1 MTMMFRRLGTAGL
14 LAALPGLAAAQSMS
28 FGQVDADGN
37 GTLGPSELSAAFGEE
52 AAARVLA
59 NQDLNGD
66 GMLSRAEAVARPTAA
81 SAGDPGSAGSTDSSD
96 ASADDGPPVSDQ
108 DAAGDDGDGAGQAFG
123 DDDNGN

>member
-14 LAALPGLAAAQSMS
+14 LAALPGLAAAQTMS

-66 GMLSRAEAVARPTAA
+66 GMLSRAEAVARPAA
-81 SAGDPGSAGSTDSSD
+81 ANGADAGPAGNSD
-96 ASADDGPPVSDQ
+96 ASEASADDGSPASAQ
-108 DAAGDDGDGAGQAFG
+108 DADGDDGGGVGRASG
-123 DDDNGN
+123 DDDNGY